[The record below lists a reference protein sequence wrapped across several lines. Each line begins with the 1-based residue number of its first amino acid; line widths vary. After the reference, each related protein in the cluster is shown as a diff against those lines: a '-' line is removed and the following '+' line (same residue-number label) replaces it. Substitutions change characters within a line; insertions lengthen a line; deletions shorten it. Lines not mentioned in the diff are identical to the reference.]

1 MPESKESMMKDLDLI
16 IPVYVDVDALLDVF
30 ASLEGGFTAAT
41 SEVVRDAV
49 SESKERSFG
58 AEFGAR
64 ALTFL
69 RLGGD
74 VKVKGAK
81 QEDKEVE
88 VFLERYNTY
97 GSLFYTLRSRLY
109 EEGLVE
115 RSSTNPKN
123 LVDLKTSDFVELR
136 GVFRPDPLI
145 ELITKFQGL
154 MDVLSPAIKAGA
166 QDAKRRSSKGSRRPN
181 PQENA
186 AAGMADLGMMAEF
199 FKSTEKNMEKGG
211 TRTFLVDIGDGS
223 DYSVVTPLL
232 KHYARDSTMTQ
243 LAYRDFRLLGKVLN
257 NVQDGG
263 IDLWKGT
270 ALSALSDEMVNL
282 LLGAFDQVEKSGF
295 KFGAVQRDIEAPA
308 LEVLPIAVY
317 I

>member
-1 MPESKESMMKDLDLI
+1 MPESKESIKDLDLI
-16 IPVYVDVDALLDVF
+16 IPVYIDVDALLDVF

-69 RLGGD
+69 RLGGKAD
-74 VKVKGAK
+74 VKDAT
-81 QEDKEVE
+81 QKEKEEE

-109 EEGLVE
+109 DEGLVE
-115 RSSTNPKN
+115 RLKTNITN
-123 LVDLKTSDFVELR
+123 LTDLKTSDFVELR

-154 MDVLSPAIKAGA
+154 MDVLSPAMKAGA
-166 QDAKRRSSKGSRRPN
+166 QDTKKHSSKGSKRPN
-181 PQENA
+181 PQANA
-186 AAGMADLGMMAEF
+186 TAGIGQLSVIADF
-199 FKSTEKNMEKGG
+199 FKSTEANMEKGG
-211 TRTFLVDIGDGS
+211 TRTFLVDIGDSSG
-223 DYSVVTPLL
+223 YSVVTPLL

-270 ALSALSDEMVNL
+270 ALSALPDEGVNQL
-282 LLGAFDQVEKSGF
+282 LSSFSQVEESGF
-295 KFGAVQRDIEAPA
+295 KFGSVQRSIDAPV

>member
-1 MPESKESMMKDLDLI
+1 MPESKQSVKDLDLI
-16 IPVYVDVDALLDVF
+16 IPVYLDVDALLDVF

-41 SEVVRDAV
+41 SEVVRDSV

-69 RLGGD
+69 RLGG
-74 VKVKGAK
+74 KVDQKGGTRK
-81 QEDKEVE
+81 GKEEE

-109 EEGLVE
+109 EEGLIE
-115 RSSTNPKN
+115 RPSDDIIHFKE
-123 LVDLKTSDFVELR
+123 LKTSDFVELR

-145 ELITKFQGL
+145 ELITQFQGL
-154 MDVLSPAIKAGA
+154 LEVLSPALKTDA
-166 QDAKRRSSKGSRRPN
+166 QDKKKRPSKGHAAPK
-181 PQENA
+181 PQENGA
-186 AAGMADLGMMAEF
+186 AAIAGLQMVAEF
-199 FKSTEKNMEKGG
+199 FKSTEDNMEKGG
-211 TRTFLVDIGDGS
+211 TRTFLVDLGEESG
-223 DYSVVTPLL
+223 YNVTTPLL
-232 KHYARDSTMTQ
+232 KHYARDGTMTQ

-257 NVQDGG
+257 NVQDGT

-270 ALSALSDEMVNL
+270 ALSLLSDEMVKQ
-282 LLGAFDQVEKSGF
+282 LLGAFDQVQESGF
-295 KFGAVQRDIEAPA
+295 KFGTVQRYIEAPA
-308 LEVLPIAVY
+308 LEVLPVAVY